1 MPTMQVFLM
10 NFGREMDKLAQFH
23 CKNRRDKFEVSLQPS
38 KHVRLFVCLYGP
50 LLCPRGNS
58 NTRAC
63 PIIRIL
69 SAFLGLLARA
79 TLYIN
84 QLVPEA
90 GLLVHHYIITRWS
103 SDFNV
108 NSAGGVCFQHNQ
120 PYFQR
125 LGSKLTMIFF
135 ITLENLFPK
144 TKSTKLKVVWL

>member
-10 NFGREMDKLAQFH
+10 NSILGGRQLNWPSSIA
-23 CKNRRDKFEVSLQPS
+23 RRDKFEVSLQPS
-38 KHVRLFVCLYGP
+38 KHMRLFVCMDLFYA
-50 LLCPRGNS
+50 NS

-108 NSAGGVCFQHNQ
+108 KSAGGVCFQHNQ

-125 LGSKLTMIFF
+125 LGSELTMIFF
-135 ITLENLFPK
+135 ITLENLCP
-144 TKSTKLKVVWL
+144 